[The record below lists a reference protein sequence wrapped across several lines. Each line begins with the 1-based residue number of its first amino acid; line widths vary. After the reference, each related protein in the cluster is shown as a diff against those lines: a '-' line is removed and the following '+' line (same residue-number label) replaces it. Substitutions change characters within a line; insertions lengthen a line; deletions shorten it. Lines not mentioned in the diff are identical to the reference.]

1 MDILGVINS
10 GLYEAGPTG
19 QGIGLAGEGP
29 SAVPVEVIGR
39 KEVDKA
45 LETLQKYKQDKRNLE
60 ARIVQNEQWYRSRHW
75 DVVRYQYPQGEK
87 RKEHRPEPTSA
98 WLFNSIANKHADAM
112 DNIPTPAILPRE
124 QRDEM
129 DAESLSKILP
139 VVLDRNEFEET
150 YSDEQWYKLKNGVG
164 VLGVFWDAER
174 ENGLGDITIKQLDI
188 LNVFWEAGKAD
199 IQQSKNLFIVS
210 LEDWDVVKQTYPN
223 LRNQERSQAIDVSK
237 YVYDDKVDTSDKV
250 LIVDWY
256 YKRKVGTRSVLH
268 FAKIVGDEL
277 VYATENDNQPTAD
290 GRPMSERGW
299 YDHGLYPVIFDV
311 LYPMENTPVGIGY
324 VDLCKSPQ
332 EYIDKIDQL
341 VLENTMRVAK
351 TRYFV
356 KGDGRIDMNDFADLS
371 RELVT
376 VNGLNLSDSVQKI
389 EQGELNMG
397 ILQYVTYKVD
407 ELKETSGNRD
417 VSQGSAPS
425 GVTRASAISA
435 LQEARNKMSRDIIQG
450 GYRRY
455 TKMISMC
462 IELIRQF
469 YDARREFRIE
479 GQDGLISYIMYS
491 NANIQGQPMMLP
503 NGDMGTRKPVF
514 DIKVSAQRK
523 NPFSTLSQNELAKE
537 LYSGGFFNPEMAQQA
552 LMALDLMEFEGKD
565 KVVTKINQNY
575 QMWLYQQQ
583 MAMMQMSMGVPPV
596 NAPMAQQESNPP
608 ETKEGNTVP
617 TEMGIRGAVDNYQTP
632 YQRKLADR
640 AVARVDG

>member
-1 MDILGVINS
+1 MDILGVLTGS
-10 GLYEAGPTG
+10 VHEAGPTG
-19 QGIGLAGEGP
+19 QGIGLAGGGLDLP
-29 SAVPVEVIGR
+29 KQMTIGR
-39 KEVDKA
+39 KEVDEA
-45 LETLQKYKQDKRNLE
+45 LQTLQKYKSDKANLE
-60 ARIVQNEQWYRSRHW
+60 QRIVTNEQWYKSRHW
-75 DVVRYQYPQGEK
+75 DVTRYRYPQGEK
-87 RKEHRPEPTSA
+87 VREFRPEPTSA

-112 DNIPTPAILPRE
+112 DNIPIPAILPRE
-124 QRDEM
+124 RSDEM
-129 DAESLSKILP
+129 DADSLSKILP
-139 VVLDRNEFEET
+139 VVLERNDFEET

-164 VLGVFWDAER
+164 VYGVFWDSQA
-174 ENGLGDITIKQLDI
+174 ENGLGDISIKQLDL
-188 LNVFWEAGKAD
+188 LNVFWERGKAD

-210 LEDWDVVKQTYPN
+210 LEDWDVVKATYPDLKN
-223 LRNQERSQAIDVSK
+223 KERSQAIDVTK
-237 YVYDDKVDTSDKV
+237 YIYDDKVDTTDKV

-256 YKRKVGTRSVLH
+256 YKKRVGTATVLH

-277 VYATENDNQPTAD
+277 VYRTENDSNPTGD
-290 GRPMSERGW
+290 GRTMAERGW
-299 YDHGLYPVIFDV
+299 YDHGLYPVVFDV

-356 KGDGRIDMNDFADLS
+356 KGDGAVDITDFADLS

-376 VNGLNLSDSVQKI
+376 VNGVNLNDSVQKI

-435 LQEARNKMSRDIIQG
+435 LQERRNKMSRDIING
-450 GYRRY
+450 GYRAYQRI
-455 TKMISMC
+455 ISMC

-469 YDARREFRIE
+469 YDAQREFRIE
-479 GQDGLISYIMYS
+479 GVDGMVSYISYS
-491 NANIQGQPMMLP
+491 NAHISGQAMMLP
-503 NGDMGTRKPVF
+503 NGEIGRRKPVF

-523 NPFSTLSQNELAKE
+523 SPFSTLSQNELAKE
-537 LYSGGFFNPEMAQQA
+537 LYSGGFFNPEMAPQA

-565 KVVTKINQNY
+565 KVMSKISENY

-583 MAMMQMSMGVPPV
+583 MAMMQMASGMMPTQGVGT
-596 NAPMAQQESNPP
+596 QRGNPP
-608 ETKEGNTVP
+608 AESIGNSEVTDF
-617 TEMGIRGAVDNYQTP
+617 GIRGAVENYQTP
-632 YQRKLADR
+632 YQQKLAQR
-640 AVARVDG
+640 RVRRVDG